1 MSDSRNR
8 IFVSIAVSKP
18 DGDLG
23 ALPGVIN
30 ASERMA
36 AWAEAHEYIP
46 LLINDNVFPEV
57 TIELLRTEISKVIE
71 KVTNRAALR
80 RIVIFF
86 AGHGASLGIDDQS
99 WMLSNWNK
107 RPTEA
112 VKVSSLQRM
121 LEYYGPEQVTI
132 IGDACQEFSAK
143 FMEVV
148 GSPVLDKQA
157 EDRRDYELDRFFPV
171 DAGSQAFMIKAN
183 GEEQAFCLFTEVMLD
198 ILEGDAPEKYFE
210 TIDGSRHVTSQTL
223 AMYLKDNLAIE
234 AGKYGV
240 SMNPRPRPGFFTDR
254 IYYSLLKQ
262 DVRVRSKP
270 PRARGSASDRVIPPL
285 DTVDGHS
292 PVGRSVPRVALT
304 ARSDQPHAGE
314 LAEALK
320 ETHLA
325 NERDYAAAADAEV
338 RDHFETG
345 CGICFSGA
353 EIKKVYASRGSLSQ
367 EFLPS
372 NWYRLQLSN
381 DHDPLL
387 WADVVVELA
396 DGNSSSA
403 CIVQNFITAIHVF
416 EQGRTN
422 VLHRKLLASVEE
434 GRDIIALLGRM
445 HAGLLTEGEIVDA
458 AAFLRWRKHEVITV
472 GVVASQLYDSI
483 RDTES
488 LRSLAAFYAKNNQPI
503 PLDIVLFGGGRLFFR
518 DGSLYANVPATSLRK
533 PRSEVERE
541 RNYTFGA
548 TKEVVEHPVAGRVP
562 WMRQAWGAIE
572 TVDCHESA
580 EEWRALALRV
590 LPHLSAGPFSLVKR
604 EGRSA
609 LLALA
614 GIINRREEDT
624 VHYGQWID

>member
-1 MSDSRNR
+1 
-8 IFVSIAVSKP
+8 
-18 DGDLG
+18 
-23 ALPGVIN
+23 
-30 ASERMA
+30 MA
-36 AWAEAHEYIP
+36 AWAEANEYIP
-46 LLINDNVFPEV
+46 LLINDKVFPEV
-57 TIELLRTEISKVIE
+57 TTELLRTEISKIIE
-71 KVTNRAALR
+71 EVTKRAVLR
-80 RIVIFF
+80 RLVIYF
-86 AGHGASLGIDDQS
+86 AGHGAALGIDDQS
-99 WMLSNWNK
+99 WMLSNWDK

-132 IGDACQEFSAK
+132 IGDACQEFSVK
-143 FMEVV
+143 FIDVV
-148 GSPVLDKQA
+148 GSPILDKPD
-157 EDRRDYELDRFFPV
+157 EERRDYELDRFFPV

-183 GEEQAFCLFTEVMLD
+183 GEEHAFCLFTEVMLD
-198 ILEGDAPEKYFE
+198 ALEGDAPEKYFE
-210 TIDGSRHVTSQTL
+210 TIDGSSHVTSQTL
-223 AMYLKDNLAIE
+223 AMYLRDNLAIE

-240 SMNPRPRPGFFTDR
+240 SMNPRPRPGFYTDR
-254 IYYSLLKQ
+254 VYYSLPQQ
-262 DVRVRSKP
+262 DIPASAMR
-270 PRARGSASDRVIPPL
+270 PRARGSASDRIILPSDSVE
-285 DTVDGHS
+285 GRS
-292 PVGRSVPRVALT
+292 QSGRSVPRVALT
-304 ARSDQPHAGE
+304 ARSDQAHAGE

-325 NERDYAAAADAEV
+325 NERDYAAAAHAEV

-353 EIKKVYASRGSLSQ
+353 EINKVHASRGSLSQ
-367 EFLPS
+367 EFLPP
-372 NWYRLQLSN
+372 NWYRLELSN

-387 WADVVVELA
+387 WSDVVVELA

-422 VLHRKLLASVEE
+422 VLHRKLFASVEE

-445 HAGLLTEGEIVDA
+445 HAGLLTEAEIVDA

-472 GVVASQLYDSI
+472 GVVASQFYDSI

-488 LRSLAAFYAKNNQPI
+488 LRSIAAFYAKNNQPI
-503 PLDIVLFGGGRLFFR
+503 PLDIVLFGGGQLFFR
-518 DGSLYANVPATSLRK
+518 DGSLYANVPATSLRE

-572 TVDCHESA
+572 TADCHESA
-580 EEWRALALRV
+580 EEWRAVAMRV
-590 LPHLSAGPFSLVKR
+590 MPHLGAGPFTLVKR
-604 EGRSA
+604 EGRDA

-614 GIINRREEDT
+614 GIVNRREEDT
-624 VHYGQWID
+624 GTMRAMD